1 MTPHIGPTNVELAE
15 ALEQMA
21 EVLVRRGE
29 PNPYRVQAYL
39 QAAAMIRDLDEPVAG
54 LYGEGGRDALTEL
67 PGIGVSLAHHIA
79 QYVETGRIGLR
90 DRLLHA
96 DDPVTL
102 LATLPGVSARLARR
116 LVDELGVASLAEL
129 ERAAHD
135 GRLES
140 MDGIGPRTT
149 EALRL
154 QLNSVLNR
162 SARRR
167 ARRVRRQVAQL
178 AAGQRRAA
186 ESADVATDAVAER
199 AEPALGTPPEP
210 RPTATIYSLFPPA
223 AA

>member
-1 MTPHIGPTNVELAE
+1 MTTIGPTNVELAE

-39 QAAAMIRDLDEPVAG
+39 QAAGMLRELDEPVAA
-54 LYGEGGRDALTEL
+54 LYGEGGRDALTTL
-67 PGIGVSLAHHIA
+67 PGVGVSLAHHIA

-90 DRLLHA
+90 DRLLRA
-96 DDPVTL
+96 EDPVAL
-102 LATLPGVSARLARR
+102 LSSLPGVSRGLAKR
-116 LVDELGVASLAEL
+116 LVGELGIESLAEL

-135 GRLES
+135 GRLQDL
-140 MDGIGPRTT
+140 DGVGPRTT
-149 EALRL
+149 EAIRL

-167 ARRVRRQVAQL
+167 ARRVRRQVQQIAS
-178 AAGQRRAA
+178 AQRRASDAA
-186 ESADVATDAVAER
+186 EHAADAVAER
-199 AEPALGTPPEP
+199 VEEGGVEE
-210 RPTATIYSLFPPA
+210 RPVATIYSLFPPA

>member
-1 MTPHIGPTNVELAE
+1 MPTIGPTNVELAE

-39 QAAAMIRDLDEPVAG
+39 QAAAMIRDLEEPVAQ
-54 LYGEGGRDALTEL
+54 LYGAGGREALTAL
-67 PGIGVSLAHHIA
+67 PGIGVSLAHHIG

-90 DRLLHA
+90 DRLLRA
-96 DDPVTL
+96 EDPAAL
-102 LATLPGVSARLARR
+102 LATLPGVSRGLARR
-116 LVDELGVASLAEL
+116 LVDELGIESLAEL

-135 GRLES
+135 GRLEE
-140 MDGIGPRTT
+140 MDGIGPRRT
-149 EALRL
+149 EAIRL

-178 AAGQRRAA
+178 AATQRRATEAADATADIVADEA
-186 ESADVATDAVAER
+186 EQRLSAGSEA
-199 AEPALGTPPEP
+199 
-210 RPTATIYSLFPPA
+210 RPMATIYPLFPPA